1 MSQSLCD
8 GRLCRDPIPHLLVR
22 IRASHCYSHPRLSTT
37 IFFLSN
43 HSDNTLSF
51 RKMKILVVGSGGR
64 EHALVWKLSMS
75 PMVDHIY
82 VAPGNGGTATMS
94 NVTNITDV
102 LSTDYD
108 GLVAKSKELGISLVV
123 VGPDDAVVV
132 GIEEYFR
139 GSEFSIP
146 SVPST

>member
-1 MSQSLCD
+1 
-8 GRLCRDPIPHLLVR
+8 
-22 IRASHCYSHPRLSTT
+22 
-37 IFFLSN
+37 
-43 HSDNTLSF
+43 
-51 RKMKILVVGSGGR
+51 
-64 EHALVWKLSMS
+64 MS